1 MRGLFAETREGVT
14 QTVRR
19 IVSTDSAPQAIGP
32 YSQAVSFG
40 NFVFSSG
47 QIPLDPRTGQFVE
60 GGIAEQTEQVLKNL
74 SEVLRAAG
82 AGLADVVKTTV
93 YLADMG
99 DFAAM
104 NEVYGRFFPEDPPA
118 RSTVQAARLPR
129 DARVEI
135 DVIAVKGNDE

>member
-1 MRGLFAETREGVT
+1 
-14 QTVRR
+14 VRR
-19 IVSTDSAPQAIGP
+19 IVSTDTAPQAIGP
-32 YSQAVSFG
+32 YSQAVQFG
-40 NFVFSSG
+40 ELVFSSG

-82 AGLADVVKTTV
+82 VGLADVVKTTV

-99 DFAAM
+99 DFGAM
-104 NEVYGRFFPEDPPA
+104 NEVYGRFFPENPPA

-135 DVIAVKGNDE
+135 DVIAVKGNDG